1 MFGACGREGEVLRQ
15 VCEHNDKEM
24 NTRGGNESDS
34 EARADRRAGG
44 GGGGGRGIG
53 IAYSV
58 DIFEGGRR
66 VKMQIY
72 HHREGM

>member
-44 GGGGGRGIG
+44 GGG
-53 IAYSV
+53 A
-58 DIFEGGRR
+58 EGLA
-66 VKMQIY
+66 
-72 HHREGM
+72 